1 MKPRL
6 LILVLAATAFSCGG
20 DSTTAPT
27 PPSSSNTPPQIA
39 SLTSSSPRVEAEQ
52 EVTLTATVT
61 DAETNPSQLTYAWS
75 VSPAGGL
82 FTGSGREVRWR
93 APRSAPT
100 PGLYTITLTVT
111 ESYVS
116 GGAQRTNQVSGSAQ
130 VRYNDPIAE
139 VTDISSTFL
148 NDFMNDGVSAAQAV
162 RNFSDSC
169 PGKAQEQQDVQNVRN
184 LFRAQGAQFS
194 FSSIVVDTPRTSAVV
209 TAACTFRSIRRSD
222 NQLEVSPGTCRLTAV
237 YEPFRWWLCDSRF
250 FPQGTAVPTS
260 LGRLLSIHLEP

>member
-1 MKPRL
+1 MMLRF
-6 LILVLAATAFSCGG
+6 LILALAATAISCGG
-20 DSTTAPT
+20 DSTTTPTPT

-61 DAETNPSQLTYAWS
+61 DAETNPSQLAYAWS

-93 APRSAPT
+93 APKPAPT
-100 PGLYTITLTVT
+100 PALYTVTLTVT
-111 ESYVS
+111 ETYAS
-116 GGAQRTNQVSGSAQ
+116 GGAQRTNQVSGTVQ

-139 VTDISSTFL
+139 ITDISTTFF
-148 NDFMNDGVSAAQAV
+148 NDFMTDGVSAAQTV

-194 FSSIVVDTPRTSAVV
+194 FSSIVLDTPRTSAVV

-260 LGRLLSIHLEP
+260 LGRLLSVN